1 LLSRVNSVGPYF
13 EIIIQSS
20 SEYAPGVK
28 SSFCVECGYE
38 ILPEEDRPLVMSDS
52 MWRGTDV
59 FFLGETLFVGITDK
73 MKLALDRLGA
83 TNVTFVPLEVP
94 N

>member
-1 LLSRVNSVGPYF
+1 
-13 EIIIQSS
+13 
-20 SEYAPGVK
+20 
-28 SSFCVECGYE
+28 
-38 ILPEEDRPLVMSDS
+38 